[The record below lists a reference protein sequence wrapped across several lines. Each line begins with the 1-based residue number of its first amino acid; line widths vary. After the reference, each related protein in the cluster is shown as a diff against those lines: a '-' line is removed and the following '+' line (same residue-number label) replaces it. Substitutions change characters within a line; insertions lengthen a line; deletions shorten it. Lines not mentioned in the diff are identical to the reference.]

1 MMNARIPLIAAC
13 LLASAAQADDHG
25 RLATPLLP
33 AYKQECSACHVAYPP
48 GLLPASSWARVMS
61 TLPRHYGTDA
71 SLDAPTVTAISTWL
85 AANAGSGRRGG
96 EAAPEDR
103 ITRSAWLVRK
113 HDEVPAAVWK
123 RPAVKSPSN
132 CAACHTGAEQ
142 GDFNEHRVRIP
153 R

>member
-1 MMNARIPLIAAC
+1 MNRFRALLIAAGAIAP
-13 LLASAAQADDHG
+13 LAHAGDHA

-33 AYKQECSACHVAYPP
+33 AYKQECAACHVAYPP
-48 GLLPASSWARVMS
+48 GLLPPASWARVMS
-61 TLPRHYGTDA
+61 TLPHHYGTDA

-96 EAAPEDR
+96 EPPPEDR
-103 ITRSAWLVRK
+103 ITRAAWFVRK
-113 HDEVPAAVWK
+113 HDEVPAAAWK
-123 RPAVKSPSN
+123 RAAIKSPSN

-142 GDFNEHRVRIP
+142 GDFDEHRVRIP

>member
-1 MMNARIPLIAAC
+1 MLPIRPLLIAAC
-13 LLASAAQADDHG
+13 VLASAAHADDHA

-33 AYKQECSACHVAYPP
+33 AYKQECSACHVAYLP
-48 GLLPASSWARVMS
+48 GLLPAASWARVLS

-96 EAAPEDR
+96 EAPPDDR
-103 ITRSAWLVRK
+103 ITRSAWFVRK

-123 RPAVKSPSN
+123 RPAIKSPSH
-132 CAACHTGAEQ
+132 CVACHGGAEH